1 MKYLR
6 EFCFVICLGL
16 LSGGCGSPSGDAPVT
31 YEVNGTVTLDGE
43 PVSEGA
49 MVFLDAEGNGRSFGT
64 RIEAGSFSTAM
75 TAGKK
80 KVEITAT
87 RESKTKMEPGPSGG
101 PPVPALEQYI
111 PKEYNTQTTLEAEV
125 GADGENELKFD
136 LKSKP

>member
-1 MKYLR
+1 MKYLSKL
-6 EFCFVICLGL
+6 CFVCCVMMLAD
-16 LSGGCGSPSGDAPVT
+16 GCGSPAGDAPVT

-49 MVFLDAEGNGRSFGT
+49 MVFLDAEGVGKSYGT
-64 RIEAGSFSTAM
+64 RIEDGSFSTVM
-75 TAGKK
+75 TPGKK

-111 PKEYNTQTTLEAEV
+111 PGQYNTQTTLEAEIS
-125 GADGENELKFD
+125 ADDSNELKFD